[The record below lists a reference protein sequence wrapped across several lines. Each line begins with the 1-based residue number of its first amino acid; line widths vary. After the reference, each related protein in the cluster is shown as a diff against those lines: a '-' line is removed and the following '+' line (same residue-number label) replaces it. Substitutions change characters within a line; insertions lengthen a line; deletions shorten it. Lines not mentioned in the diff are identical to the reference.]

1 MPTRTPPK
9 PTSTTI
15 DPADPRI
22 AKGVFTL
29 RESARYLGL
38 PDSTLHRWAR
48 PGKSQ
53 TPLITSC
60 ARGGREATMPFIGF
74 AEAYVLSAFRRAGVP
89 MQRIR
94 HAVDVLAREIGV
106 DHALASAQLFT
117 DGAEVLYDFAAQHE
131 DEDLLELT
139 VLRTGQKQFS
149 DLVEDYLERINYGDD
164 GWVTELQLPTYEHA
178 RVIVNPRRGF
188 GLPLVVHGGA
198 RVEDLVDRF
207 VAGDTV
213 ADIAGDFGVPE
224 PEVED
229 VIRVAARA
237 AA

>member
-1 MPTRTPPK
+1 MEMPTRTPPK
-9 PTSTTI
+9 PTSTP

-38 PDSTLHRWAR
+38 PDSTLHSWAR
-48 PGKSQ
+48 PGKSRK
-53 TPLITSC
+53 PLITC
-60 ARGGREATMPFIGF
+60 FAPEGREATMPFIGF

-94 HAVDVLAREIGV
+94 PAVDVLAREIGV
-106 DHALASAQLFT
+106 EHALASERLFT
-117 DGAEVLYDFAAQHE
+117 VGAEVLYDFAQREE
-131 DEDLLELT
+131 DALLELT
-139 VLRTGQKQFS
+139 VLRTGQKFS

-213 ADIAGDFGVPE
+213 ADIADDFGVPE